1 MSLMMVGVLGFVG
14 ILILILFVRLPIG
27 FSMLLAGFLGT
38 AYLTSFDTA
47 LGVLGRQVWVS
58 SANYDIAVVAMFVL
72 MGELAFSTGVSDGAF
87 NAAQKWL
94 GKIRGGVAMAT
105 IGACSAFAAVSGS
118 SPATAATVGG
128 VALPKMKKLGYS
140 DELATGS
147 IAAGGT
153 LGILIPPSLAFIMF
167 GILTEQSIS
176 ELYMAGIVP
185 GLLLTLMFMLAIWV
199 TVKIKRQ
206 ETNDQS
212 FSMREKLASLK
223 GVIDITILFVVVIG
237 GMFAGLFTP
246 TEAGAA
252 GVVAV
257 IIVSLF
263 KRTFS
268 LNLLIDSM
276 RRATVT
282 TGMIITIFIG
292 GMLFSYFLA
301 ASTLPFR
308 IGDVIAGLPVSPLM
322 IMVAMIAIWFFLG
335 CLMDSMAMTLL
346 TVPVF
351 YPIIQ
356 QLGFSP
362 IWFSVLGVMSVEAG
376 MITPPVGINVYII
389 AGVAKGIPVHTIF
402 RGILPFLA
410 ALIAAIALV
419 LIFPDIALFLPSLL
433 VK

>member
-1 MSLMMVGVLGFVG
+1 MSLMMVGMLGFVG

-38 AYLTSFDTA
+38 AYLTSLDTA

-87 NAAQKWL
+87 KAAQKWL

-128 VALPKMKKLGYS
+128 VALPEMKKLGYS
-140 DELATGS
+140 DELATGA

-185 GLLLTLMFMLAIWV
+185 GLLLTLLFMAAIWV
-199 TVKIKRQ
+199 TVRIKRQ

-223 GVIDITILFVVVIG
+223 GVIEITVLFVVVIG

-246 TEAGAA
+246 TEAGAV
-252 GVVAV
+252 GVAAV
-257 IIVSLF
+257 IIVSMF

-268 LNLLIDSM
+268 WLVLIESV

-308 IGDVIAGLPVSPLM
+308 IGDIIAGLPVPPLM
-322 IMVAMIAIWFFLG
+322 IMLAMIVIWLFLG

-389 AGVAKGIPVHTIF
+389 AGVAKGVPVHTIF

-410 ALIAAIALV
+410 ALLVAIGLV
-419 LIFPDIALFLPSLL
+419 LVFPDIALFLPNLMT
-433 VK
+433 K

>member
-1 MSLMMVGVLGFVG
+1 
-14 ILILILFVRLPIG
+14 
-27 FSMLLAGFLGT
+27 
-38 AYLTSFDTA
+38 
-47 LGVLGRQVWVS
+47 
-58 SANYDIAVVAMFVL
+58 
-72 MGELAFSTGVSDGAF
+72 
-87 NAAQKWL
+87 
-94 GKIRGGVAMAT
+94 
-105 IGACSAFAAVSGS
+105 
-118 SPATAATVGG
+118 
-128 VALPKMKKLGYS
+128 
-140 DELATGS
+140 
-147 IAAGGT
+147 
-153 LGILIPPSLAFIMF
+153 
-167 GILTEQSIS
+167 
-176 ELYMAGIVP
+176 
-185 GLLLTLMFMLAIWV
+185 
-199 TVKIKRQ
+199 
-206 ETNDQS
+206 
-212 FSMREKLASLK
+212 
-223 GVIDITILFVVVIG
+223 
-237 GMFAGLFTP
+237 MFAGLFTP
-246 TEAGAA
+246 TEAGAV
-252 GVVAV
+252 GVAAV

-268 LNLLIDSM
+268 LNVLIDSV

-308 IGDVIAGLPVSPLM
+308 IGDIIAGLPVPPLM

-410 ALIAAIALV
+410 ALIVAIALV
-419 LIFPDIALFLPSLL
+419 LIFPGIALFLPSLL